1 MYYIENYCI
10 HSINQDITN
19 EVDNH
24 QTQYDTTIE
33 LIDRYLNEFDNNDV
47 KDQRDTLTSN
57 WDQLQEELAKKQQD
71 YKSVVEKLKYYN
83 GSALQ
88 YEEWLREKK
97 EKVTSLTPLAWGV
110 EYLME
115 QKNNTEVNS
124 FKKQFVDIL

>member
-1 MYYIENYCI
+1 M
-10 HSINQDITN
+10 
-19 EVDNH
+19 DNH

-115 QKNNTEVNS
+115 QKDNTEVNS